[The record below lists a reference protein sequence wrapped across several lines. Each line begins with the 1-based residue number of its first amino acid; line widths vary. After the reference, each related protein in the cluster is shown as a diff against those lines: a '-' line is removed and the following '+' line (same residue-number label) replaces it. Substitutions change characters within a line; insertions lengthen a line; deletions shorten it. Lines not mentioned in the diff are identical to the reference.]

1 MSLKLQINKGDETIL
16 QEHIIDLYYRLVML
30 PKIEMLEL
38 IIDEHVQTQPSTT
51 TDEKFASSEF
61 SPSLKTLSIQ
71 IKTSDSFNANGI
83 AKQFSLNKNELKELK
98 IYIDNLENAE
108 AFWKYFSQYLQEQQ
122 TLEIINLDLSLEIS

>member
-1 MSLKLQINKGDETIL
+1 
-16 QEHIIDLYYRLVML
+16 
-30 PKIEMLEL
+30 MLEL

-51 TDEKFASSEF
+51 TDEKLASSEF

>member
-51 TDEKFASSEF
+51 TDENFSSSGF

-83 AKQFSLNKNELKELK
+83 AKQFSLNKNEMKELK

-122 TLEIINLDLSLEIS
+122 TLEIINLDLTLEIS